1 MDRHDRKEQL
11 SCRILI
17 PSVAGFGMT
26 RIDRFPCRIG
36 RWPDCDI
43 TIPDS
48 TVSGRHATLLINA
61 DGKLMVR
68 DEDSTN
74 GTYLRGEPVQ
84 SVVIERPVDL
94 SFGEAM
100 VRFIPM
106 MTSASS
112 PLEAPKPSSSS
123 PEPVVSPVGRL
134 KPDSP
139 PPQVDLTKVPGR
151 DVAATQPRLRVI
163 PEHEDDPVASQN
175 AFMESVQANMQS
187 AGDIVVIADDEMAFR
202 ALIKRSIRKFSP
214 SLQIVEALNGKEVLV
229 KLAEIREKHKRD
241 PLFIVTDLSMPLM
254 DGWELV
260 ETLKKDYLSRGLH
273 QGIPI
278 IVYSSTDGERRA
290 FFGRKTIHHR
300 PGAGYSPLIKVAKEA
315 CIDAT
320 RYDAK
325 GEEGLMTWLRY
336 FVQHG

>member
-1 MDRHDRKEQL
+1 MDRHDRKAQP

-17 PSVAGFGMT
+17 PSVEGFGMT

-36 RWPDCDI
+36 RWADCDI

-48 TVSGRHATLLINA
+48 TVSGRHATLLVND

-74 GTYLRGEPVQ
+74 GTYLRGELVQ

-106 MTSASS
+106 MPSASP
-112 PLEAPKPSSSS
+112 PLEAPKPSSPSS
-123 PEPVVSPVGRL
+123 GPPVSLGTGI
-134 KPDSP
+134 KPDCQPS
-139 PPQVDLTKVPGR
+139 QLDLANEPGR

-175 AFMESVQANMQS
+175 AFMDSVQANMQS
-187 AGDIVVIADDEMAFR
+187 TGDIVVIADDEMAFR

-229 KLAEIREKHKRD
+229 KLAEIRDKHKRD

-260 ETLKKDYLSRGLH
+260 EALKKEYLSRGLH

-290 FFGRKTIHHR
+290 FFGRKTIHQR
-300 PGAGYSPLIKVAKEA
+300 PGAGYSPLVKVAKEA

-320 RYDAK
+320 RYDAQ
-325 GEEGLMTWLRY
+325 GEDGLMTWLKY